1 MKLPYYKLTGKDGDK
16 EFLYSHSGWFDICDK
31 GLILRDVEH
40 CIDSGYVLINRDDPI
55 PSDYKIYL
63 GDKFFTFFPQQL
75 ECNKFYLIH
84 IINAFVNHEPKEMFE
99 DFPELIDVYY

>member
-1 MKLPYYKLTGKDGDK
+1 MKLPYYKLTGKDDDK
-16 EFLYSHSGWFDICDK
+16 EFLYSHNGWFNIRDK

-40 CIDSGYVLINRDDPI
+40 CIDSGYVLINRDDSI
-55 PSDYKIYL
+55 PNDYKIYL